1 MKNLEQIQTFQ
12 TNLIGDKTYPTTKLI
27 QQLKTYQTS
36 KLKTYQTTKLNF

>member
-27 QQLKTYQTS
+27 QQLKTDS
-36 KLKTYQTTKLNF
+36 KKKLVKSSY